1 MEKVVIFDIGD
12 PKIKN
17 NQIFDRAF
25 AYPISHTLLPLC
37 YLYDEAKKVGIT
49 FITPDIF
56 LDNPESFIGKQ
67 VFLISHLVNAGTEKL
82 INLGANPLILL
93 CQESPFIATRFYI
106 NLSKYS
112 SLFKYSML
120 FPGMKKRVSNKT
132 HFIPTLFP
140 QYFSNEQFKIVPF
153 EKKRFITYIASNKVV
168 KNFFKIT
175 LIQLLYGF
183 DVKMIYPFRKKIIHF
198 LSQRGDFDL
207 YGKGWGS
214 EKFEYIKKVYRG
226 EVKDKEI
233 KLREYKF
240 VLCLENAIF
249 PGNITEKIFDC
260 FFALSVP
267 IYFGAPDINNYIP
280 RNTFINIEDFKTLDE
295 LMQFIDSIDEQT
307 YNAYIE
313 NIQTFLRSK
322 EYAKFSHQK
331 FAETVINLIKSS

>member
-17 NQIFDRAF
+17 NKIFDRAF

-37 YLYDEAKKVGIT
+37 YLYDEAKKTGIT

-56 LDNPESFIGKQ
+56 LANPESFVGKR
-67 VFLISHLVNAGTEKL
+67 VYLISHLVNSGTEKL
-82 INLGANPLILL
+82 IKLGATPLILL
-93 CQESPFIATRFYI
+93 CQESPFIATRFYA
-106 NLSKYS
+106 NLGKYS
-112 SLFKYSML
+112 ELFKYSML
-120 FPGMKKRVSNKT
+120 FPGMKKRVSKKT

-140 QYFSNEQFKIVPF
+140 QYFSNEKFEIVPF
-153 EKKRFITYIASNKVV
+153 EKKRFITYIASNKIV

-183 DVKMIYPFRKKIIHF
+183 DIKMIYPFRKKVIHF
-198 LSQRGDFDL
+198 LSRKDDFDL
-207 YGKGWGS
+207 YGKGWGAETS
-214 EKFEYIKKVYRG
+214 PYIKKVYRG
-226 EVKDKEI
+226 EVTDKEK

-267 IYFGAPDINNYIP
+267 VYLGAPDIDEYIP
-280 RNTFINIEDFKTLDE
+280 RNTFINIKDFKNLDE
-295 LMQFIDSIDEQT
+295 LVKFIDSIDETAYNT
-307 YNAYIE
+307 YVE
-313 NIQTFLRSK
+313 NIKTFLKSD
-322 EYAKFSHQK
+322 EYSKFSHQK
-331 FAETVINLIKSS
+331 FAETVIDLIKSS